1 MTKGGK
7 KMTPRTGRP
16 IEGRSR
22 KDIKLQVRVDKETL
36 EEIDEIAEELAIT
49 RTGVLMKGLELL
61 KEYLNMKK

>member
-1 MTKGGK
+1 
-7 KMTPRTGRP
+7 MTPRTGRP